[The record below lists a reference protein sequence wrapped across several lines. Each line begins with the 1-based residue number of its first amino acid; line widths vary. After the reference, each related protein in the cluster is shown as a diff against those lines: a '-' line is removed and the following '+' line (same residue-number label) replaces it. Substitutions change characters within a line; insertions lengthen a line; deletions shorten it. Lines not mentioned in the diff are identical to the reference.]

1 LRTDPTSRSGRR
13 SSPCHAIAFL
23 RSSVY

>member
-1 LRTDPTSRSGRR
+1 LRPDPTSRSGRR